1 MRPRPLT
8 RIERYPLV
16 FLLGMGPLLGC
27 RSTPFPEG
35 RHPDVRVLESVPADK
50 PSWLDKTP
58 VPREGLSFFV
68 GSSNY
73 AASETEAKDLA
84 LDAALKKAAI
94 FVGIQLDGEVQDVRK
109 MDHDASTVAD
119 PAIEVTEHWV
129 GKTSAYFS
137 RFQPEE
143 WFVQHL
149 ERSWGR
155 GGKERSFSASVL
167 VSIPTEVVEAS
178 IEEAEQQ
185 RRQPRD
191 HPDTSLDPSREA
203 RPEREVGR
211 RLRLA
216 EDRRRRRSAP
226 LDVGTWPPSTIAAQ
240 RSAGSR

>member
-35 RHPDVRVLESVPADK
+35 RHPDVRILESVPAEK
-50 PSWLDKTP
+50 PSWLDRIP
-58 VPREGLSFFV
+58 VPREGRSFFV
-68 GSSNY
+68 GNSNY
-73 AASETEAKDLA
+73 ASSETEAKDLA

-155 GGKERSFSASVL
+155 RGKERSFSASVL
-167 VSIPTEVVEAS
+167 VSIPTEVVEAA
-178 IEEAEQQ
+178 IEEAEQL

-191 HPDTSLDPSREA
+191 YPSASLDSPREA
-203 RPEREVGR
+203 SPEREVGR

-216 EDRRRRRSAP
+216 EERRPRLVVPRAIDTS
-226 LDVGTWPPSTIAAQ
+226 PPSTPATQRVAQ
-240 RSAGSR
+240 SE